1 MNLSLNTLVRFI
13 HPGGGTKKRM
23 LLSMVKTKINYQKNY
38 LIFTISYLKDITTT
52 QKVIIV

>member
-1 MNLSLNTLVRFI
+1 MSLLLSTLVRFT
-13 HPGGGTKKRM
+13 HLGDGMKRRM

-38 LIFTISYLKDITTT
+38 LTFTISYLKDIMMI